1 MTQVRSISIGVW
13 LTRGSRHES
22 AERSG
27 IAHFVEHMLFKGTGT
42 RSAEDIAQA
51 IDSIGGQL
59 DAFTAKEYASYYIK
73 VLDEHLPL
81 ALDILSDIVLNP
93 AFTPDDI
100 EREKK
105 VVVEEIKMVEDTPD
119 DLVHEIFT
127 QGFWED
133 HPLGRPILGTRET
146 VESFTPELLRE
157 YFRNAYTPSNLI
169 VSAVGNLEHAQRPR
183 SGRGEVRRAQGRPV
197 TWSASRRPPSFPR
210 SRFATRSSSRATC
223 VSGSSSYPQDHEDR
237 YSSYV
242 LNTLL
247 GGSMSSRLFQNV
259 REKRGLAYAV
269 FSGLTAYRDAGS
281 FTIYAGCSNDA
292 VGEVIDLVVE
302 ELKTVK
308 QTPVPAAELQRAK
321 DHLKGSLMLS
331 LENTASRMSH
341 LARQEI
347 YFDRQFGLDETLQGV
362 ERVTADDVQRV
373 AKTCSAAGSLSATV
387 LGNVNGFAA
396 PAGATRSRIR
406 VLFPAQATESTEKRA
421 RAQRHRPSGSCS
433 GCFSLSSVSP
443 VTESFRDPTLHA
455 PGDGAHLERPAT
467 LRDLAARRDGR
478 G

>member
-13 LTRGSRHES
+13 LTRGSRHEA

-27 IAHFVEHMLFKGTGT
+27 IAHFVEHMLFKGTAT
-42 RSAEDIAQA
+42 RTAEDIAQQ

-81 ALDILSDIVLNP
+81 AIDILSDIVRNP
-93 AFTPDDI
+93 AFAPDDL

-119 DLVHEIFT
+119 DLVHELFT
-127 QGFWED
+127 QGFWEN

-146 VESFTPELLRE
+146 VESFTSDLLRD
-157 YFRNAYTPSNLI
+157 YFSKAYTPRNLI
-169 VSAVGNLEHAQRPR
+169 VSAVGNLEHARVRELVDEKFGSLAAVDDAVADEPPR
-183 SGRGEVRRAQGRPV
+183 VVPQTLIRNKDLEQSHI
-197 TWSASRRPPSFPR
+197 
-210 SRFATRSSSRATC
+210 C
-223 VSGSSSYPQDHEDR
+223 VGVSSYPQNHDDR
-237 YSSYV
+237 YASYV

-269 FSGLTAYRDAGS
+269 FSGLSAYRDAGS
-281 FTIYAGCSNDA
+281 FTIYAGCANEA

-302 ELKTVK
+302 ELRGVKT
-308 QTPVPAAELQRAK
+308 TAVPDTELQRSK

-341 LARQEI
+341 IARQEI
-347 YFDRQFGLDETLQGV
+347 YFDRQFGLDETLQGI
-362 ERVTADDVQRV
+362 ERVTARDVQRV
-373 AKTCSAAGSLSATV
+373 ANDLFRNGSLAATV
-387 LGNVNGFAA
+387 LGNVNGLKI
-396 PAGATRSRIR
+396 PRER
-406 VLFPAQATESTEKRA
+406 
-421 RAQRHRPSGSCS
+421 
-433 GCFSLSSVSP
+433 
-443 VTESFRDPTLHA
+443 LHL
-455 PGDGAHLERPAT
+455 D
-467 LRDLAARRDGR
+467 
-478 G
+478 

>member
-13 LTRGSRHES
+13 LTRGSRHET
-22 AERSG
+22 AEQGG

-42 RSAEDIAQA
+42 KSAEDIAQV

-81 ALDILSDIVLNP
+81 AIDILSDIVLNP
-93 AFTPDDI
+93 AFGPEDV

-127 QGFWED
+127 QRFWEN

-146 VESFTPELLRE
+146 VVSFTSGLLRE
-157 YFRNAYTPSNLI
+157 YFANVYTPRNLI
-169 VSAVGNLEHAQRPR
+169 VSAVGNLEHARVR
-183 SGRGEVRRAQGRPV
+183 DLVEEKFESLASVGESAGEQAPNVVPQIVIRAKDLEQSHLCLG
-197 TWSASRRPPSFPR
+197 A
-210 SRFATRSSSRATC
+210 
-223 VSGSSSYPQDHEDR
+223 SSYPQNHDDR

-259 REKRGLAYAV
+259 REKRGLAYAI
-269 FSGLTAYRDAGS
+269 FSGLSAYRDAGS
-281 FTIYAGCSNDA
+281 FTIYAGCSNEA

-302 ELKTVK
+302 ELRGVR
-308 QTPVPAAELQRAK
+308 QAQVPDAELRRSK
-321 DHLKGSLMLS
+321 DHLKGSVMLS
-331 LENTASRMSH
+331 LENTASRMSN

-347 YFDRQFGLDETLQGV
+347 YFDRQFGLDETLQGI
-362 ERVTADDVQRV
+362 EHVTAEEVQRV
-373 AKTCSAAGSLSATV
+373 AADLFRSDSLAATV
-387 LGNVNGFAA
+387 LGDVDGLQI
-396 PAGATRSRIR
+396 SR
-406 VLFPAQATESTEKRA
+406 KR
-421 RAQRHRPSGSCS
+421 
-433 GCFSLSSVSP
+433 L
-443 VTESFRDPTLHA
+443 
-455 PGDGAHLERPAT
+455 
-467 LRDLAARRDGR
+467 DLD
-478 G
+478 